1 MMLGM
6 TWLAQESEAD
16 TMLTRAYRKPAVVLT
31 VIYLLIG
38 AVLALAAVYAFSHI
52 LVGVILFIVIG
63 GFVTA
68 IWLVY
73 VSMLRVFAREAR
85 QTVEIGEEGVRE
97 MRDGRE
103 YAFIPWDGVKELELA
118 ATIVAGATLR
128 VKGSFSEINISNV
141 DLTLTRPMSLREM
154 HRAVGQ
160 TSQMRELLDTIRGAA
175 AGAPLS
181 MNKLA
186 RRRLSQYE
194 WVRSL

>member
-1 MMLGM
+1 MQKVLIQRRGS
-6 TWLAQESEAD
+6 L
-16 TMLTRAYRKPAVVLT
+16 LYTRAYRKLAVVLT
-31 VIYLLIG
+31 LIYLLIG
-38 AVLALAAVYAFSHI
+38 AVLAVGAVYAFSHI
-52 LVGVILFIVIG
+52 LAGVILFLVVG
-63 GFVTA
+63 AFVVGL
-68 IWLVY
+68 WVVY
-73 VSMLRVFAREAR
+73 VAVLRVFAREAR
-85 QTVEIGEEGVRE
+85 QTVEIGGEGVRE

-128 VKGSFSEINISNV
+128 VKGSFSEISISNV

-160 TSQMRELLDTIRGAA
+160 TSQMRELLDSVKGAA
-175 AGAPLS
+175 ARAPLR

-186 RRRLSQYE
+186 RRRLSKYE

>member
-1 MMLGM
+1 MEKVLIQRRGS
-6 TWLAQESEAD
+6 L
-16 TMLTRAYRKPAVVLT
+16 LYTRAYQKLAVVLSA
-31 VIYLLIG
+31 IYLLIG
-38 AVLALAAVYAFSHI
+38 AVLAVAAVYVFAHI
-52 LVGVILFIVIG
+52 LAGVILFLVVG

-68 IWLVY
+68 MWLVY
-73 VSMLRVFAREAR
+73 ATLLRVFAREAR
-85 QTVEIGEEGVRE
+85 QEVEIGGEGVRE

-128 VKGSFSEINISNV
+128 VKGSFSEISISNV
-141 DLTLTRPMSLREM
+141 DLTLTHPMSLREM

-160 TSQMRELLDTIRGAA
+160 TSQMRELLDSVKGAA
-175 AGAPLS
+175 ARAPLR

-186 RRRLSQYE
+186 RRRLSKYE